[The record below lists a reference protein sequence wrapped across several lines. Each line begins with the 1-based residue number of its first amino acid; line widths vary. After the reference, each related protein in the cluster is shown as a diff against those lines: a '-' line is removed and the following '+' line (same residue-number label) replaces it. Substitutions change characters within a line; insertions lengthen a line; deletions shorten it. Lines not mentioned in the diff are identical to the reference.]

1 MLEGTDEEVLAAIG
15 EAAGSPI
22 TVFVEVSRND
32 YLIPQVPID
41 ARTDTRRL
49 REALAAAGFEVI
61 LDETAGAPGWGH
73 WRSRNGRI
81 LEAFFPAGGGG

>member
-1 MLEGTDEEVLAAIG
+1 MPQGTDAEVLAAI
-15 EAAGSPI
+15 EAAAGREV
-22 TVFVEVSRND
+22 TVWVEASRND

-41 ARTDTRRL
+41 ARADTRRL

-73 WRSRNGRI
+73 WRSRNDRI
-81 LEAFFPAGGGG
+81 LAAFFPVADGS